1 MSADHTVDP
10 SVHIADRT
18 APAKT
23 IVAGFSAFGLAG
35 LTAADYLVDHLE
47 LEETGHVTVES
58 LPSIT
63 PFEEGRPRHHSRFFS
78 RPGFDLTVFV
88 NELFLPT
95 YVADP
100 FAEALLDWT
109 DEHGVT
115 EILVL
120 SGIPYAHGPDEHAT
134 FYVASDDYR
143 ERRLDDPGVDVAP
156 MGRGFLDGVN
166 AALMHRGIES
176 SLRTAVFVTPV
187 HAQVPDVPAAIR
199 LIEAF
204 DRVYDLGV
212 DAEPLEEFARTIER
226 YYQDL
231 AARLSEVDERQR
243 PEDRMYM

>member
-1 MSADHTVDP
+1 MSNAPRHDPTFHISNHAAPSTTV
-10 SVHIADRT
+10 
-18 APAKT
+18 
-23 IVAGFSAFGLAG
+23 VAGFSSFGLAG
-35 LTAADYLVDHLE
+35 LTAVDFLVDHLD
-47 LEETGHVTVES
+47 LEETGHLTADS

-63 PFEEGRPRHHSRFFS
+63 PFEAGTPRHHSRFFS
-78 RPGFDLTVFV
+78 RPDLDLTVFV

-95 YVADP
+95 PVADS
-100 FAEALLDWT
+100 FADALLSWT
-109 DEHGVT
+109 DKHDVA

-143 ERRLDDPGVDVAP
+143 DHRLADVDIRP
-156 MGRGFLDGVN
+156 MGRGFLDGIN
-166 AALMHRGIES
+166 GALMYRGIES
-176 SLRTAVFVTPV
+176 TLRTAVFITPV

-204 DRVYDLGV
+204 DSVYDLGV
-212 DAEPLEEFARTIER
+212 DAGPLEAFAQTVEQ

-231 AARLSEVDERQR
+231 AAQLEAVDERQL

>member
-1 MSADHTVDP
+1 
-10 SVHIADRT
+10 
-18 APAKT
+18 
-23 IVAGFSAFGLAG
+23 
-35 LTAADYLVDHLE
+35 
-47 LEETGHVTVES
+47 VTVES

-109 DEHGVT
+109 DEHGV
-115 EILVL
+115 
-120 SGIPYAHGPDEHAT
+120 
-134 FYVASDDYR
+134 
-143 ERRLDDPGVDVAP
+143 
-156 MGRGFLDGVN
+156 N

-212 DAEPLEEFARTIER
+212 DAEPLEGFARTIER